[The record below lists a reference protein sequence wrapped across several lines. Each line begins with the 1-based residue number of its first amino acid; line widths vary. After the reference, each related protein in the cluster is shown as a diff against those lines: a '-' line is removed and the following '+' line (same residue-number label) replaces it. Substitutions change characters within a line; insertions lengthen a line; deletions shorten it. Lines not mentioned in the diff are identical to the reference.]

1 MSSLT
6 TEWNTTFE
14 NWQPVRRA
22 EFPCPWCGRCLSQA
36 DGRWKHEPGQAC
48 MWSEFPAEVSH
59 PFVNALLVR
68 IVGEAQDLSSRM
80 AEFSRVLGMFNPST
94 PAYNHS

>member
-22 EFPCPWCGRCLSQA
+22 EFPCPWCTRGLAQVEN
-36 DGRWKHEPGQAC
+36 RWKHETGQSC
-48 MWSEFPAEVSH
+48 LWSEFPLEVSH
-59 PFVNALLVR
+59 PFVNALLAR
-68 IVGEAQDLSSRM
+68 IVREASDLHSRM
-80 AEFSRVLGMFNPST
+80 NEFSRVLGMFAPST
-94 PAYNHS
+94 PAYM